1 MSSSIYKIKSPA
13 NGSVLG
19 EIEYFQE
26 KDIPVY
32 VDKARKALRS
42 WRYSVPHERAKILK
56 KASRKLISIKKELEI
71 LHSKE
76 SGKILTQSKKEILGH
91 QIFLKPMLILEFL
104 NQVKLLQLEHYQTG
118 KEI

>member
-1 MSSSIYKIKSPA
+1 MSSSNYKIKSPA

-42 WRYSVPHERAKILK
+42 WRHYVPHERAKILK
-56 KASRKLISIKKELEI
+56 KE
-71 LHSKE
+71 
-76 SGKILTQSKKEILGH
+76 
-91 QIFLKPMLILEFL
+91 
-104 NQVKLLQLEHYQTG
+104 
-118 KEI
+118 

>member
-42 WRYSVPHERAKILK
+42 WRHSVPHERAKILK

-71 LHSKE
+71 FAIDYPD
-76 SGKILTQSKKEILGH
+76 SGEEEQREFVTKINNS
-91 QIFLKPMLILEFL
+91 
-104 NQVKLLQLEHYQTG
+104 
-118 KEI
+118 